1 MKKFVLIVFISA
13 LAPLNVVSQTPSNSI
28 TRPSSGGQFTLKTST
43 EVVLVNLTV
52 RDKNDMF
59 IKDLKAADFTILED
73 GKKQD
78 IVSLDVEN
86 TDSVVTAETPKTELL
101 GNLNAAPRAPVPA
114 VPAPLQ
120 ENDLKDRRLIVLF
133 FDLSSMQPEEVQ
145 RAAKSAM
152 DYADKQMSPADLVA
166 LVTLSNSLK
175 VDLDFTADKE
185 ALKTVMAEFDTGSS
199 EGLANG
205 ATADDT
211 ADTDTSTDA
220 AAAFN
225 PDETEYNIFNTDR
238 RLQAL
243 VNLANDLSAVQ
254 QRKSVIYFSGG
265 IQRTGVE
272 NQTQLR
278 AAINAATRAN
288 LSFYTVD
295 VRGLEAII
303 PGGSAGGGGRGGGG
317 RG

>member
-1 MKKFVLIVFISA
+1 
-13 LAPLNVVSQTPSNSI
+13 
-28 TRPSSGGQFTLKTST
+28 
-43 EVVLVNLTV
+43 
-52 RDKNDMF
+52 
-59 IKDLKAADFTILED
+59 
-73 GKKQD
+73 
-78 IVSLDVEN
+78 
-86 TDSVVTAETPKTELL
+86 
-101 GNLNAAPRAPVPA
+101 
-114 VPAPLQ
+114 
-120 ENDLKDRRLIVLF
+120 
-133 FDLSSMQPEEVQ
+133 
-145 RAAKSAM
+145 
-152 DYADKQMSPADLVA
+152 
-166 LVTLSNSLK
+166 
-175 VDLDFTADKE
+175 LDFTADKE

-225 PDETEYNIFNTDR
+225 PDETEYDIFNTDR

-278 AAINAATRAN
+278 AAVNAATRAN

-303 PGGSAGGGGRGGGG
+303 PGGSAGGGRGGGG
-317 RG
+317 RRGGSSEYSGRRAFSHYDANFSSHDTLVTLASDTGGKALLDTNDFAPAVTKPHDDTASYS

>member
-73 GKKQD
+73 GKKQE

-86 TDSVVTAETPKTELL
+86 TESVVTTETPKTGPLL
-101 GNLNAAPRAPVPA
+101 GNLNGAPGTPAAAPPV
-114 VPAPLQ
+114 PLQ

-133 FDLSSMQPEEVQ
+133 FDLSSMQPEEIE

-166 LVTLSNSLK
+166 VVTLSNSLK

-185 ALKTVMAEFDTGSS
+185 ALKSIMAGFNTGSS
-199 EGLANG
+199 EGLADG
-205 ATADDT
+205 ATPDATGDS
-211 ADTDTSTDA
+211 TDASTDA
-220 AAAFN
+220 AAGFT
-225 PDETEYNIFNTDR
+225 PDE
-238 RLQAL
+238 
-243 VNLANDLSAVQ
+243 
-254 QRKSVIYFSGG
+254 
-265 IQRTGVE
+265 
-272 NQTQLR
+272 
-278 AAINAATRAN
+278 
-288 LSFYTVD
+288 
-295 VRGLEAII
+295 
-303 PGGSAGGGGRGGGG
+303 
-317 RG
+317 